1 MPIQSVLLG
10 YDGRIN
16 RSAFW
21 IKGVLPIIALSI
33 LAAIAVVVLS
43 VVHAALGIVA
53 YVLFIPLSIWI
64 YYAVVA
70 KRFHDRGKSGWWGLV
85 NFIPLIGPLWIIV
98 ECGFME
104 GTDGDNAFGPKP

>member
-1 MPIQSVLLG
+1 MPIQSVLLS

-16 RSAFW
+16 RSDFW
-21 IKGVLPIIALSI
+21 IKGILAVFALSI
-33 LAAIAVVVLS
+33 VAVIAIVVLS
-43 VVHAALGIVA
+43 LVAAALAIVV

-85 NFIPLIGPLWIIV
+85 NLIPLIGPLWIIV

-104 GTDGDNAFGPKP
+104 GTDGDNTYGPKP

>member
-1 MPIQSVLLG
+1 MSIQSVLLS

-16 RSAFW
+16 RSDFW
-21 IKGVLPIIALSI
+21 LKGILPLVVISFIAG
-33 LAAIAVVVLS
+33 IAVVVSALITPVLS
-43 VVHAALGIVA
+43 VVVYLV
-53 YVLFIPLSIWI
+53 FIPLDIWI
-64 YYAVVA
+64 YYAIVA